1 MNDLKNKVILGLLVV
16 VAFLFGN
23 TATSFFK
30 DTFIR
35 KTPIL
40 STDIQSEYLN
50 KVSEEFAKIESKEDK
65 LLIYKLFSGAAEYL
79 DASTFSGNTSQF
91 DPLLGK
97 VQSSYGWKRE
107 KYSAFTDAVSAYL
120 VSVGYDVPKQ
130 IVTIADRNAF
140 SKIFKDLSKV
150 LK

>member
-1 MNDLKNKVILGLLVV
+1 MKDLKDKIILALMVT

-23 TATSFFK
+23 NATTLFK
-30 DTFIR
+30 DTP
-35 KTPIL
+35 KTVFVSSDTPQL
-40 STDIQSEYLN
+40 T
-50 KVSEEFAKIESKEDK
+50 KVAEEFNKIESALDK
-65 LLIYKLFSGAAEYL
+65 LLIYKLFAGAGEYL
-79 DASTFSGNTSQF
+79 SVSDFSGNTSQF

-130 IVTIADRNAF
+130 IATEADRQAF
-140 SKIFKDLSKV
+140 SKIFKDLAKV
-150 LK
+150 LE

>member
-1 MNDLKNKVILGLLVV
+1 MKDLKDKIILALMVT

-23 TATSFFK
+23 NATTLFK
-30 DTFIR
+30 DAPKTVFISSD
-35 KTPIL
+35 TPQL
-40 STDIQSEYLN
+40 T
-50 KVSEEFAKIESKEDK
+50 KVAEEFNKIESALDK
-65 LLIYKLFSGAAEYL
+65 LLIYKLFAGAGEYL
-79 DASTFSGNTSQF
+79 SVSDFSGNTSQF

-130 IVTIADRNAF
+130 IATEADRQAF
-140 SKIFKDLSKV
+140 SKIFKDLAKV
-150 LK
+150 LE

>member
-1 MNDLKNKVILGLLVV
+1 MKDLKDKVICGLLVI

-23 TATSFFK
+23 NATNLFK
-30 DTFIR
+30 DTIV

-40 STDIQSEYLN
+40 SVDVQSEYLN

-65 LLIYKLFSGAAEYL
+65 LLIYKLFSGAGEYL
-79 DASTFSGNTSQF
+79 DASSFTGSTGQF
-91 DPLLGK
+91 EPLLGK

-107 KYSAFTDAVSAYL
+107 KYPAFTDAVSAYL
-120 VSVGYDVPKQ
+120 VSVGYDNPKQ
-130 IVTIADRNAF
+130 IATQADREAF
-140 SKIFKDLSKV
+140 SKIFKDLAKV